1 MSGILIIE
9 DEESVRRG
17 MEFTLRKEGYSIY
30 PAGNLR
36 EGTRIYENNTVDLI
50 ICDINLPDGSGLD
63 WVRKLRKSSEIP
75 VIFLTA
81 LDQEADQV
89 MGYETGADDYI
100 TKPFSLSVLALKVNA
115 FFKRKGQIE
124 GEWIDSGM
132 WRFHLGEMCGV
143 KGEERVTFTK
153 NEWKLLRLFLDHP
166 KQILSKTQILE
177 QVFDVDGEFF
187 DENTVAVNIRRLR
200 EKIEEK
206 DGSPEY
212 IRNVRG
218 LGYLWNKECIGK

>member
-9 DEESVRRG
+9 DEESVRRE

-75 VIFLTA
+75 VIFLTT

-89 MGYETGADDYI
+89 MGYETGAD
-100 TKPFSLSVLALKVNA
+100 
-115 FFKRKGQIE
+115 
-124 GEWIDSGM
+124 
-132 WRFHLGEMCGV
+132 
-143 KGEERVTFTK
+143 
-153 NEWKLLRLFLDHP
+153 
-166 KQILSKTQILE
+166 
-177 QVFDVDGEFF
+177 
-187 DENTVAVNIRRLR
+187 RRR
-200 EKIEEK
+200 M
-206 DGSPEY
+206 D
-212 IRNVRG
+212 
-218 LGYLWNKECIGK
+218 